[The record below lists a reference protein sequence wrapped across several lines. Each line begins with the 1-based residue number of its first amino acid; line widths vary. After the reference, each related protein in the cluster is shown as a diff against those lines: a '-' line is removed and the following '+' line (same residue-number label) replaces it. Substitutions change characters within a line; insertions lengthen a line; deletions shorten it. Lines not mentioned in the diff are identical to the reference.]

1 MMGWWHQVRTWL
13 LPTTARAAQ
22 QHVDT
27 IEKTLAA
34 LRAEVAA
41 LPAAERVARAHE
53 IQTLLVAQARARA
66 VLSDALDDRGE
77 R

>member
-1 MMGWWHQVRTWL
+1 MGWLHQFRVWL

-27 IEKTLAA
+27 IERRLAR

-41 LPAAERVARAHE
+41 LPPDERAARAHE
-53 IQTLLVAQARARA
+53 IQALLIAQARARTM
-66 VLSDALDDRGE
+66 LSDALDDRAE

>member
-1 MMGWWHQVRTWL
+1 M
-13 LPTTARAAQ
+13 TANAAQ

-27 IEKTLAA
+27 IERELAA

-41 LPAAERVARAHE
+41 LPPDERAARAQE
-53 IQTLLVAQARARA
+53 VQALLAAQARARMA
-66 VLSDALDDRGE
+66 LSDALDDRAK